1 MKYLKQ
7 KGSGHVYVWSEALSQ
22 RDDMEPYE
30 PPAPQTP
37 AENAEEPS
45 AESSGLEAALE
56 NFRRDVSKRKP
67 KAGEA

>member
-7 KGSGHVYVWSEALSQ
+7 KGSDYVYPWTEALSQ

-30 PPAPQTP
+30 PPVTETP
-37 AENAEEPS
+37 AQNLERAAPEVPS
-45 AESSGLEAALE
+45 LEGAIE

-67 KAGEA
+67 RTGEA